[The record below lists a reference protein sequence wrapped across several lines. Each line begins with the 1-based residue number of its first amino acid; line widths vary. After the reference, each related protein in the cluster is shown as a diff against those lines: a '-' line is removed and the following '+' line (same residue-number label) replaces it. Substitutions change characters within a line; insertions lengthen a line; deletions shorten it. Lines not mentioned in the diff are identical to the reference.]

1 MTTWR
6 RGLAVVGTT
15 LVLFGCSPA
24 SDSSDT
30 RTPAPSAPESTVAQ
44 APSTAEAE
52 PEVTGEDTSVALDA
66 FVADQQ
72 AYIPAILETNPGMY
86 SGATITAI
94 HPGTVEFGYTY
105 AETLDPTAAAAGLET
120 MIPTLQTLCDTQ
132 VFGTMQAAGIT
143 EPSVVY
149 TYLNTDGSLIWTHT
163 FTMS

>member
-1 MTTWR
+1 VSTWR
-6 RGLAVVGTT
+6 RGLVVVGTT

-44 APSTAEAE
+44 APTSTETE
-52 PEVTGEDTSVALDA
+52 PETAGEDTSAALDA
-66 FVADQQ
+66 FVASQQ

-105 AETLDPTAAAAGLET
+105 AQAVEPTAAAAGLET
-120 MIPTLQTLCDTQ
+120 MIPTFQTLCDTQ
-132 VFGTMQAAGIT
+132 VFGTMQAVGIT
-143 EPSVVY
+143 EPSVTY
-149 TYLNTDGSLIWTHT
+149 TYLNPDGSLICR
-163 FTMS
+163 